1 MLNPALIDLLACPRD
16 DSPLVTDA
24 EQLKSKG
31 GQAVYPL
38 LGGIPFLFAEPG
50 VALDEWRGRYHA
62 RLQQVAEEIR
72 RLQETLARDDLHAL
86 TRKRLEDSV
95 SALTVHIDELKTLL
109 EPLDVTHLTADHTT
123 YLALRTRLPEDQ
135 GLETYYANLHRDWCW
150 GDEENARSSE
160 LVQAALA
167 GHDVGKLLVLGA
179 GGGRLAYDLHQAASP
194 ELTVALDLS
203 PILLL
208 TAKHVAAG
216 ETVSLTE
223 FPIAP
228 RDMASAAVP
237 RELRSPESAAPG
249 FELVLANALRPPF
262 RPGSFNTLLTPWLAD
277 VIGASLA
284 DQAARWNQL
293 LAPGGQWVWV
303 GSHACRDADPVQCL
317 SLEESAAI
325 IADAGFS
332 EPEITEAEIP
342 YMVSPASRHGRRERV
357 VVMRM
362 TKTTDVAAPARHVAL
377 PDWLVK
383 SDLPVPSAEYFRVQ
397 AAQTRIHAF
406 FMALV
411 DGQRTIGDMARLME
425 EQRLMPAAEAEGTI
439 RNFLIRM
446 YEDSRGYSTF

>member
-1 MLNPALIDLLACPRD
+1 MSDLDLIDLLHCPRCD
-16 DSPLVTDA
+16 APLSRDNEHLRCSGCDTT
-24 EQLKSKG
+24 
-31 GQAVYPL
+31 YPL
-38 LGGIPFLFAEPG
+38 LDGIPFLFAEPG

-62 RLQQVAEEIR
+62 RLRQVEQEIG
-72 RLQETLARDDLHAL
+72 RLQETLTRDDLHAL
-86 TRKRLEDSV
+86 TRQRIEGGV
-95 SALTVHIDELKTLL
+95 SALTAHIDELKALL

-150 GDEENARSSE
+150 GDEENAHSLA
-160 LVQAALA
+160 LVQAALT
-167 GHDVGKLLVLGA
+167 GHNVGRLLVLGA
-179 GGGRLAYDLHQAASP
+179 GGARLAYDLHRAASP

-216 ETVSLTE
+216 ETVALTE

-237 RELRSPESAAPG
+237 RKLSAPEPAGPG

-262 RPGSFNTLLTPWLAD
+262 KPGSFNTLLTPWLAD
-277 VIGASLA
+277 VIGASLS

-293 LAPGGQWVWV
+293 LQMGGQWVWF
-303 GSHACRDADPVQCL
+303 GSHAFRDADPAECL
-317 SLEESAAI
+317 SIEESAAI

-362 TKTTDVAAPARHVAL
+362 TKTADVAAPARHVAL

-383 SDLPVPSAEYFRVQ
+383 SDLPVPSAEYYQVQ

-411 DGQRTIGDMARLME
+411 DGQRSIGDMARLME